1 MKFANLPLSRTCSTR
16 LAAACA
22 LVMVGLAGCAGP
34 SASVEGRAPGLEPGT
49 KIEVG
54 KVVTPPRES
63 SEVDVAALMRKS
75 LDRALA
81 EEGLAWSGDHGDKR
95 VRLDLEVL
103 DYDPG
108 NAFKRWLLPGFG
120 STVLQV
126 SGRLTDV
133 RTGSS
138 VGNFHHKLRVAFGG
152 AYTIGAWRTI
162 FDNVSTDVARSLAN
176 RTFNDG
182 FVVGLDAWSSREIE
196 IPIARSPQI
205 FTIAEVRDL
214 RPDKT
219 RIGERFAA
227 FGVSMGNVYLF
238 GNVESVLLDTIS
250 DELRGAGHTVQN
262 SGPGRSLSLD
272 ILSFWAET
280 KTTPLYWDIV
290 ADIRIRVRVERTAG
304 TAGLAEREFSCEA
317 SERTYVW
324 PSEELFSEALDDC
337 LKELMAAFRSDRI
350 WNGAS

>member
-1 MKFANLPLSRTCSTR
+1 M
-16 LAAACA
+16 
-22 LVMVGLAGCAGP
+22 
-34 SASVEGRAPGLEPGT
+34 

-54 KVVTPPRES
+54 KVVTPPAAS
-63 SEVDVAALMRKS
+63 SEVDVATLMRKS

-81 EEGLAWSGDHGDKR
+81 EEGLAWSGDPADRR

-103 DYDPG
+103 DYEPG

-126 SGRLTDV
+126 SAQLTDT
-133 RTGSS
+133 RTGNS
-138 VGNFHHKLRVAFGG
+138 VGRFHLKRGVAIGG
-152 AYTIGAWRTI
+152 GYTIGAWRTI
-162 FDNVSTDVARSLAN
+162 FDSVAADIATSLAN

-182 FVVGLDAWSSREIE
+182 FVVGLDAWSSRDVD
-196 IPIARSPQI
+196 IPISQSPQVY
-205 FTIAEVRDL
+205 TIAEVRDL

-227 FGVSMGNVYLF
+227 FGVSMGNVYFF
-238 GNVESVLLDTIS
+238 GNVESALLETVS

-280 KTTPLYWDIV
+280 DTTPLYWDIV
-290 ADIRIRVRVERTAG
+290 ANIRIGVRVAG
-304 TAGLAEREFSCEA
+304 AVGSAGLLEREFSCES

-324 PSEELFSEALDDC
+324 PSEELFAEALDDC
-337 LKELMAAFRSDRI
+337 LQELMREFRSEEI
-350 WNGAS
+350 WDGAG